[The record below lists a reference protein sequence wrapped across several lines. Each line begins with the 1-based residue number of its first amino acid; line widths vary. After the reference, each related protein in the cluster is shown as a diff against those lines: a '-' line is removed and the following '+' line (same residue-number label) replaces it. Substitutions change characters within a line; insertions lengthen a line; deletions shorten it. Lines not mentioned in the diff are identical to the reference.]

1 MHIGSVATHVG
12 YVRTRSGSIL
22 LQLPAANHWGFVLAD
37 DDQTWPGG
45 FGWESWEPIADS
57 EVPEDIRQRL
67 HWLLEEVREAEAE
80 NWLQA
85 AKMHPGGGLRVECFR
100 EDFSR
105 GSEATHAGEVWL
117 EAYREDCCVGSL
129 HGRRE
134 GDRWRL
140 RIQLHG
146 DDDPEVVTY
155 LQAEFAFRYRLAYPD
170 RPVLTPAPEVSVEV
184 CP

>member
-1 MHIGSVATHVG
+1 MHVG
-12 YVRTRSGSIL
+12 YVRTRTGSIL

-37 DDQTWPGG
+37 DEQSWPGG
-45 FGWESWEPIADS
+45 FGWEEWEAIPDQEAPP
-57 EVPEDIRQRL
+57 EVQERL
-67 HWLLEEVREAEAE
+67 HGLLEEVREAEAE

-85 AKMHPGGGLRVECFR
+85 AKMHPGGRLRVECFR

-105 GSEATHAGEVWL
+105 GEVWL

-134 GDRWRL
+134 HSDTHREGDRWRL
-140 RIQLHG
+140 RIQLHRG
-146 DDDPEVVTY
+146 DDPEVVTY

-170 RPVLTPAPEVSVEV
+170 RPVPTPAPEVSVEV
-184 CP
+184 CS

>member
-37 DDQTWPGG
+37 DEQTWPGG
-45 FGWESWEPIADS
+45 FGWEEWEAIPDQEAPP
-57 EVPEDIRQRL
+57 EVRERL
-67 HWLLEEVREAEAE
+67 HWLLEEVRATESED
-80 NWLQA
+80 WLKA
-85 AKMHPGGGLRVECFR
+85 AKMHPGGRLRVECFCD
-100 EDFSR
+100 DFSR
-105 GSEATHAGEVWL
+105 GEVWL
-117 EAYREDCCVGSL
+117 EAYREDRCVGSL

-140 RIQLHG
+140 RIQLHRG
-146 DDDPEVVTY
+146 DDPEVTTY

-170 RPVLTPAPEVSVEV
+170 RPVPTPAPEVSVEER
-184 CP
+184 P

>member
-1 MHIGSVATHVG
+1 MHIG

-37 DDQTWPGG
+37 DEQSWPGG
-45 FGWESWEPIADS
+45 FGWEEWEAIPDQEAPP
-57 EVPEDIRQRL
+57 EVRERL
-67 HWLLEEVREAEAE
+67 HWLLEEVREAESE
-80 NWLQA
+80 DWLKA
-85 AKMHPGGGLRVECFR
+85 AKMHPGGRLRVECLR

-117 EAYREDCCVGSL
+117 QAYREDRCVGSL
-129 HGRRE
+129 YGRRE

-140 RIQLHG
+140 RIQLHHG
-146 DDDPEVVTY
+146 EDPEVVTY

-170 RPVLTPAPEVSVEV
+170 RPVPTPAPEVSVEV
-184 CP
+184 CS

>member
-1 MHIGSVATHVG
+1 MHIG

-37 DDQTWPGG
+37 DEQSWPGG

-67 HWLLEEVREAEAE
+67 HGLLEEVREAEAE

-85 AKMHPGGGLRVECFR
+85 AKMHPGGRLRVEWFGG
-100 EDFSR
+100 DPSR
-105 GSEATHAGEVWL
+105 GEVWL
-117 EAYREDCCVGSL
+117 QAYREDCCVGL
-129 HGRRE
+129 LYGRRK
-134 GDRWRL
+134 GDRWYL
-140 RIQLHG
+140 RIRLYRG
-146 DDDPEVVTY
+146 DDPEAVTY

-170 RPVLTPAPEVSVEV
+170 RPVPIPAPEVNVRV
-184 CP
+184 CS

>member
-1 MHIGSVATHVG
+1 MHVGSEATHVG
-12 YVRTRSGSIL
+12 YVRTRSGAFL

-37 DDQTWPGG
+37 DEQSWPGG
-45 FGWESWEPIADS
+45 FGWEEWEAIPDQEAPP
-57 EVPEDIRQRL
+57 EVRERL

-85 AKMHPGGGLRVECFR
+85 AKMHPGGRLRVECFCD
-100 EDFSR
+100 DFSR
-105 GSEATHAGEVWL
+105 GEVWL
-117 EAYREDCCVGSL
+117 EAYREDCCVGSM

-140 RIQLHG
+140 RIQLHRG
-146 DDDPEVVTY
+146 DDPEAVTY

-170 RPVLTPAPEVSVEV
+170 RPVPTPAPEVSVEV
-184 CP
+184 RP

>member
-1 MHIGSVATHVG
+1 MHVG

-37 DDQTWPGG
+37 DEQSWPGG
-45 FGWESWEPIADS
+45 FGWEEWEAIPDQEAPP
-57 EVPEDIRQRL
+57 EVRERL

-85 AKMHPGGGLRVECFR
+85 AKMHPGGGLRVECLE
-100 EDFSR
+100 EDFS
-105 GSEATHAGEVWL
+105 AGEVWL
-117 EAYREDCCVGSL
+117 QAYREDGYVGSL

-134 GDRWRL
+134 DGRWRL

-146 DDDPEVVTY
+146 NDDPEVVTY
-155 LQAEFAFRYRLAYPD
+155 LQAEFAFRWRLAYPD
-170 RPVLTPAPEVSVEV
+170 RPVPTPAPEVIVEER
-184 CP
+184 P

>member
-1 MHIGSVATHVG
+1 MHVG
-12 YVRTRSGSIL
+12 YVRTRSGTFL

-37 DDQTWPGG
+37 DEQSWPGG
-45 FGWESWEPIADS
+45 FGWEEWEAIPDQEAPP
-57 EVPEDIRQRL
+57 EVRERL

-85 AKMHPGGGLRVECFR
+85 SQMHPGGRLRVECFR

-105 GSEATHAGEVWL
+105 GEVWL
-117 EAYREDCCVGSL
+117 EAYREDRCVGSL

-155 LQAEFAFRYRLAYPD
+155 LQAEFAFRWRLAYPD
-170 RPVLTPAPEVSVEV
+170 RPVPTPAPEVIVEER
-184 CP
+184 P